1 MFFRFLFRL
10 SLAFTIAVGV
20 SLSAYPGQTASK
32 KTSGNLSGQYGKVR
46 RALPRNPDDPCTEAA
61 QEYRAAGGHS
71 AYAQSKI
78 DYEYGV
84 YVCGVAFNRRSTED
98 AEKNAILRCQ
108 NAMKRWKF
116 HHKGNCRVYASK

>member
-10 SLAFTIAVGV
+10 SLAFTVAIGV

-46 RALPRNPDDPCTEAA
+46 RALPRYPDDPCTEAG
-61 QEYRAAGGHS
+61 QEYKAASGHS
-71 AYAQSKI
+71 AYAQSNI

-84 YVCGVAFNRRSTED
+84 YVCGVALNRRSTED

-108 NAMKRWKF
+108 NAMKQWKF